1 MHPWN
6 NITVKQVIN
15 LPNGLDIHSKSQTK
29 VTNYLNENTEKNNL
43 PVKTRSFK
51 HKQIYEWPTK
61 NHIKLWPI
69 AIRQLHVG
77 VFLASLKASSIMLTI
92 YMLVHGMVYLKAIA

>member
-43 PVKTRSFK
+43 PVKTSSFK

-61 NHIKLWPI
+61 NKKYEKIKGNRNLRIKL
-69 AIRQLHVG
+69 R
-77 VFLASLKASSIMLTI
+77 KT
-92 YMLVHGMVYLKAIA
+92 K

>member
-1 MHPWN
+1 M
-6 NITVKQVIN
+6 
-15 LPNGLDIHSKSQTK
+15 PNGLDIHSKSQTK

-69 AIRQLHVG
+69 AIRQLKKN
-77 VFLASLKASSIMLTI
+77 SLNINLLENQNKKEKITKNNKRFYADTNNSLPSR
-92 YMLVHGMVYLKAIA
+92 